1 MADKITKRLICI
13 ECPLGCA
20 LSVDIENCRAVKVD
34 GNKCP
39 KGERYAVSEIEDP
52 VRILTSGV
60 LALGLEL
67 KMIPVRT
74 DKAIPKGR
82 LMEAMSEIKKIRVDK
97 SVQAGSIIAKD
108 FLIPGVNLVATRPA
122 TD

>member
-20 LSVDIENCRAVKVD
+20 LSVDIENCRAIKVD

-39 KGERYAVSEIEDP
+39 KGERYAVSEIENP
-52 VRILTSGV
+52 VRVLTSGV
-60 LALGLEL
+60 LAIGLEL

-74 DKAIPKGR
+74 DKAIPKDR

-97 SVQAGSIIAKD
+97 PVQAGSVIVKD
-108 FLIPGVNLVATRPA
+108 FLVSGVNLVATRPA

>member
-1 MADKITKRLICI
+1 MTDKITKQLICI

-39 KGERYAVSEIEDP
+39 KGVRYAVSEVENP

-60 LALGLEL
+60 LTVGLEL
-67 KMIPVRT
+67 KMVPVRT
-74 DKAIPKGR
+74 DKAIPKDR
-82 LMEAMSEIKKIRVDK
+82 LMEAMSEIKKMRVDK
-97 SVQAGSIIAKD
+97 PVQSGSVIVKD
-108 FLIPGVNLVATRPA
+108 FLISGVNLVATRPA